1 MDEGLISV
9 PLAEEWDLR
18 PYNSHIVPLKLRRGH
33 EHYLFVHLAMANM
46 NAYAISYP
54 IVPKGTGRIR
64 LVFHAHN
71 TEQEI
76 NLLIETVSEW
86 LVEMLGLERSGSKNA
101 IPKAAR
107 LVCSM
112 QIPISI

>member
-64 LVFHAHN
+64 LVFMLRTLN
-71 TEQEI
+71 KKSI
-76 NLLIETVSEW
+76 LLKLLVS
-86 LVEMLGLERSGSKNA
+86 G
-101 IPKAAR
+101 
-107 LVCSM
+107 
-112 QIPISI
+112 